1 MLKIAVCDDE
11 KVITGQIESML
22 LTLCGQEGIAVDI
35 EVFYDGSTLE
45 RSIQEGARYDLLY
58 LDIQMKDENGITAAG
73 NIRKSDENML
83 IIFVSGYDKYLMDL
97 FRLDVFAFIRKPI
110 DKGYFSDTF
119 MEAHRKI
126 CSKKFYFTFRYKSE
140 EFKIP
145 CSEILYFES
154 AGRQIKVNLYDGNT
168 ETFNGKLSEVEE
180 KLSEGKV
187 PFLRIHQ
194 SYLVNYHLIKSRTK
208 SQVTLVNGMKLT
220 VSEDRQKNF
229 SREYARLLER
239 EINV

>member
-11 KVITGQIESML
+11 KIIAGQIEGML
-22 LTLCGQEGIAVDI
+22 LTLCGRKGIVVDI
-35 EVFYDGSTLE
+35 EVFYDGITLE
-45 RSIQEGARYDLLY
+45 HSILTGTRYDLLY

-73 NIRKSDENML
+73 NIRKCDENML
-83 IIFVSGYDKYLMDL
+83 IIFVSGYDRYLMDL
-97 FRLDVFAFIRKPI
+97 FRLDVFAFIRKPV
-110 DKGYFSDTF
+110 DSSCFSETF
-119 MEAHRKI
+119 MEAYRKI

-154 AGRQIKVNLYDGNT
+154 AGRQIKVNLCNGNT
-168 ETFNGKLSEVEE
+168 EIFNGKLSEVEE

-208 SQVTLVNGMKLT
+208 SQVTLVNGTKLT
-220 VSEDRQKNF
+220 ISEDRQKNF
-229 SREYARLLER
+229 SREYAKLLER

>member
-110 DKGYFSDTF
+110 DKG
-119 MEAHRKI
+119 
-126 CSKKFYFTFRYKSE
+126 
-140 EFKIP
+140 
-145 CSEILYFES
+145 
-154 AGRQIKVNLYDGNT
+154 
-168 ETFNGKLSEVEE
+168 
-180 KLSEGKV
+180 
-187 PFLRIHQ
+187 
-194 SYLVNYHLIKSRTK
+194 
-208 SQVTLVNGMKLT
+208 
-220 VSEDRQKNF
+220 
-229 SREYARLLER
+229 
-239 EINV
+239 

>member
-22 LTLCGQEGIAVDI
+22 LALCGQEGIAVDV

-45 RSIQEGARYDLLY
+45 RSIQGGARYDLLY

-73 NIRKSDENML
+73 NIRKCDENML

-110 DKGYFSDTF
+110 DSSYFYDTF

-140 EFKIP
+140 EYKIP
-145 CSEILYFES
+145 CSEILFFES
-154 AGRQIKVNLYDGNT
+154 AGRQIKVNLCDGNT
-168 ETFNGKLSEVEE
+168 ETFNGKLSEVEA

-220 VSEDRQKNF
+220 ISEDRQKIF

>member
-168 ETFNGKLSEVEE
+168 ETFNGKLSE
-180 KLSEGKV
+180 GKV

-220 VSEDRQKNF
+220 ISEDRQKNF